1 LASCGGSRASQTLTI
16 LAPPNL
22 CWIHKEIWESK
33 KIQATCYFPV
43 LPSDM
48 LKDEVKIGNFARD
61 FWGQG
66 EHASF
71 AQILKGS
78 MASMPGCGRGQGRG
92 FREEDQWSDQ
102 GWWNQGYP
110 PPQEYPLPRF
120 MLRVASTHHHR
131 CQVYLPWGCRSKA
144 LIREDHTSNPK
155 LSRCCARI

>member
-16 LAPPNL
+16 LTPPNL

-33 KIQATCYFPV
+33 KIQATYCFPV

-78 MASMPGCGRGQGRG
+78 MASMPGHGRVGVVGSGRRISG
-92 FREEDQWSDQ
+92 VIRDGGTMGIRRRRSI
-102 GWWNQGYP
+102 
-110 PPQEYPLPRF
+110 LSPRF
-120 MLRVASTHHHR
+120 MLRMASTHHHR
-131 CQVYLPWGCRSKA
+131 CQIYLPWGCHSKA

-155 LSRCCARI
+155 LSRGHARI

>member
-1 LASCGGSRASQTLTI
+1 L
-16 LAPPNL
+16 
-22 CWIHKEIWESK
+22 K
-33 KIQATCYFPV
+33 KIQATYCFPV

-92 FREEDQWSDQ
+92 FQEEDQWSDQ
-102 GWWNQGYP
+102 GWWNHGYP
-110 PPQEYPLPRF
+110 PPQEYPLPPFHAPYGFYPPPPLPDLPPMGMPFQGPHPGR
-120 MLRVASTHHHR
+120 SYQQP
-131 CQVYLPWGCRSKA
+131 QVEQRSRQNLNQGA
-144 LIREDHTSNPK
+144 RPRGPAPK
-155 LSRCCARI
+155 QKVEANKGNDQA